1 MNFGPFVFVIFSWS
15 LNICF
20 GCFQGQNGYL
30 IQSTMRSWSPP
41 FLVSVCNRSLVLHYE
56 AKVCWPALVF
66 SRCLYLIRFWR
77 FPVLTLLT
85 IPTSCF
91 KTFSYFLASGN
102 SQINHYPYLD
112 ASFEFLIQ
120 QHAVLGSWQPWF
132 ICRFIQFVTTFP
144 SLLEDSL
151 SNSPFSEASL
161 FPTVC
166 AITFHASQRFARSPH
181 SLQWPFQSIEELGY
195 SRLVEYAYSCASK
208 CDPIPL
214 SRLSIV
220 LMRFLVVCFV
230 FFSILLNNV
239 SQFQLS

>member
-1 MNFGPFVFVIFSWS
+1 MNFGPFVFVIFPWS

-66 SRCLYLIRFWR
+66 SRCLYLIRFQR

-151 SNSPFSEASL
+151 SNSPFSE
-161 FPTVC
+161 F
-166 AITFHASQRFARSPH
+166 
-181 SLQWPFQSIEELGY
+181 
-195 SRLVEYAYSCASK
+195 
-208 CDPIPL
+208 
-214 SRLSIV
+214 RLSVELLFMLPKGLQDLHILCNGHFNLSKSQDIV
-220 LMRFLVVCFV
+220 GQSNMRILVRANATSSHCLVCPLFQVPCGLFRFLQHL
-230 FFSILLNNV
+230 IE
-239 SQFQLS
+239 